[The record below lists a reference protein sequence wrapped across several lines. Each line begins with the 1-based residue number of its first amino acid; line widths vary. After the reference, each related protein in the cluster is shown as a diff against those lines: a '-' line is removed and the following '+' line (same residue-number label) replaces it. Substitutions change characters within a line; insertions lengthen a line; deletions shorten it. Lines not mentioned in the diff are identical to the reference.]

1 MIIIGIIFAIICLLI
16 AGYIGIRLGRGIERE
31 ELAPKLQQTEI
42 LNEQIITDNL
52 QQEEIANNLK
62 HEIGQL
68 EVKKESILANIN
80 DLQAQADN
88 TAEMYE
94 KKAIEV
100 AQLKIEASLTEQSA
114 KYEAATK
121 EYENEYL
128 STIRQAAVDLQSQL
142 NEKVSQLNKI
152 NSDINT
158 FKATREALIQANL
171 REQELLDTVGFH
183 TISLSEQDITDINT
197 LERIKPTLFKPEILS
212 KLIWSTYFLQPV
224 SSMCNNIFGTGK
236 VCGVYKITNLT
247 TKEVYIGQSVDCA
260 ERIKQHIKA
269 GLGIDNKGTNKLYK
283 AMQKTGVWNFAF
295 ELLEKCPREELDK
308 KEKEY
313 IAIYE
318 SDKFGYNSTKGNG

>member
-1 MIIIGIIFAIICLLI
+1 MIIIGIIFAIICILI
-16 AGYIGIRLGRGIERE
+16 AGYAGMRLGRGIERE

-68 EVKKESILANIN
+68 EVKKESILANIS

-128 STIRQAAVDLQSQL
+128 STIRQAAVDLQAQL

-236 VCGVYKITNLT
+236 VCGIYKITNLT

>member
-16 AGYIGIRLGRGIERE
+16 AGYVGMRLGRGIERE

-68 EVKKESILANIN
+68 EVKKESILANIS

-128 STIRQAAVDLQSQL
+128 STIQQAAVDLQAQL

>member
-1 MIIIGIIFAIICLLI
+1 MIIIGIIFTIICLLI
-16 AGYIGIRLGRGIERE
+16 AGYVGMRLGRGIERE

-236 VCGVYKITNLT
+236 VCGIYKITNLT

>member
-1 MIIIGIIFAIICLLI
+1 MIIIGIIFAIICLII
-16 AGYIGIRLGRGIERE
+16 AGYVGVRLGRGIERE
-31 ELAPKLQQTEI
+31 KLAPKLQQTEV

-52 QQEEIANNLK
+52 QQEAIANNLK
-62 HEIGQL
+62 QEIGQL
-68 EVKKESILANIN
+68 EVKKESILANIS

-88 TAEMYE
+88 TAEIYE

-128 STIRQAAVDLQSQL
+128 STISQAAADLQTQL
-142 NEKVSQLNKI
+142 NEKISQLNKI

-171 REQELLDTVGFH
+171 REQELLDAVGFH

-236 VCGVYKITNLT
+236 VCGIYKITNLT

-260 ERIKQHIKA
+260 ERVKQHIKA

-283 AMQKTGVWNFAF
+283 TMQKTGVWNFAF
-295 ELLEKCPREELDK
+295 ELLEKCPREELDR

>member
-1 MIIIGIIFAIICLLI
+1 MIIIGIIFAIVCLLI
-16 AGYIGIRLGRGIERE
+16 AGYVGMRLGRGIERE
-31 ELAPKLQQTEI
+31 ELAPKLQQTEM

-68 EVKKESILANIN
+68 EVKKESILANIS

-128 STIRQAAVDLQSQL
+128 STIQQAAVDLQAQL

>member
-1 MIIIGIIFAIICLLI
+1 MIIIGIIFAIICILI
-16 AGYIGIRLGRGIERE
+16 AGYAGMRLGRGIERE

-68 EVKKESILANIN
+68 EVKKESILANIS

-128 STIRQAAVDLQSQL
+128 NTIRQAAVDLQAQL
-142 NEKVSQLNKI
+142 DEKVSQLNKI

-236 VCGVYKITNLT
+236 VCGIYKITNLT

>member
-1 MIIIGIIFAIICLLI
+1 MIIIGIIFAIICILI
-16 AGYIGIRLGRGIERE
+16 AGYIGMRLGRGIERE

-68 EVKKESILANIN
+68 EVKKESILANIS

>member
-16 AGYIGIRLGRGIERE
+16 AGYVGMRLGRGIERE

-171 REQELLDTVGFH
+171 REQELLNTVGFH

>member
-1 MIIIGIIFAIICLLI
+1 MIIIGIIFAIICILI
-16 AGYIGIRLGRGIERE
+16 AGYAGMRLGRGIERE

>member
-1 MIIIGIIFAIICLLI
+1 MIIIGIIFAIICILI
-16 AGYIGIRLGRGIERE
+16 AGYVGMRLGRGIERE

-68 EVKKESILANIN
+68 EVKKESILANIS

-128 STIRQAAVDLQSQL
+128 NTIRQAAVDLQTQL
-142 NEKVSQLNKI
+142 DEKVSQLNKI

-318 SDKFGYNSTKGNG
+318 SDEFGYNSTKGNG

>member
-16 AGYIGIRLGRGIERE
+16 AGYIGVRLGRGIERE
-31 ELAPKLQQTEI
+31 ELAPKLQQTEV

-52 QQEEIANNLK
+52 QQEAIANNLK

-68 EVKKESILANIN
+68 EVRKESILANIS

-100 AQLKIEASLTEQSA
+100 AQLKIEASLSEQSA
-114 KYEAATK
+114 KYEAATQ

-128 STIRQAAVDLQSQL
+128 STIRQAAADLQAQL

-171 REQELLDTVGFH
+171 REQELLDAVGFH
-183 TISLSEQDITDINT
+183 TVSLSEQDITDINT

>member
-52 QQEEIANNLK
+52 QQEAIANNLK

-68 EVKKESILANIN
+68 EVKKESILANIS

-100 AQLKIEASLTEQSA
+100 AQLKIEASLTEQST

-236 VCGVYKITNLT
+236 VCGIYKITNLT

>member
-16 AGYIGIRLGRGIERE
+16 AGYVGMRLGRGIERE

-236 VCGVYKITNLT
+236 VCGIYKITNLT

>member
-1 MIIIGIIFAIICLLI
+1 MIIIGIIFAIICILI
-16 AGYIGIRLGRGIERE
+16 AGYAGMRLGRGIERE

-68 EVKKESILANIN
+68 EVKKESILANIS

-100 AQLKIEASLTEQSA
+100 AQLKIEASLTKQSA

-236 VCGVYKITNLT
+236 VCGIYKITNLT

>member
-1 MIIIGIIFAIICLLI
+1 MIIIGIIFAIICILI
-16 AGYIGIRLGRGIERE
+16 AGYAGMRLGRGIERE
-31 ELAPKLQQTEI
+31 ELAPKLKQTEI

-68 EVKKESILANIN
+68 EVKKESILANIS

-128 STIRQAAVDLQSQL
+128 STIQQAAVDLQAQL
-142 NEKVSQLNKI
+142 DEKVSQLNKI

-197 LERIKPTLFKPEILS
+197 LERIKPTLFKPEI
-212 KLIWSTYFLQPV
+212 
-224 SSMCNNIFGTGK
+224 
-236 VCGVYKITNLT
+236 
-247 TKEVYIGQSVDCA
+247 
-260 ERIKQHIKA
+260 
-269 GLGIDNKGTNKLYK
+269 
-283 AMQKTGVWNFAF
+283 
-295 ELLEKCPREELDK
+295 
-308 KEKEY
+308 
-313 IAIYE
+313 
-318 SDKFGYNSTKGNG
+318 

>member
-1 MIIIGIIFAIICLLI
+1 MIIIGIIFAIICILI
-16 AGYIGIRLGRGIERE
+16 AGYIGMRLGRGIERE

-68 EVKKESILANIN
+68 EVKKESILANIS

-114 KYEAATK
+114 KYEAAAK

-236 VCGVYKITNLT
+236 VCGIYKITNLT

>member
-16 AGYIGIRLGRGIERE
+16 AGYIGVRLGRGIERE
-31 ELAPKLQQTEI
+31 ELAPKLQQTEV

-52 QQEEIANNLK
+52 QQEAIANNLK

-68 EVKKESILANIN
+68 EVRKESILANIS

-114 KYEAATK
+114 KYETATQ

-128 STIRQAAVDLQSQL
+128 NTIRQAAADLQAQL
-142 NEKVSQLNKI
+142 NEKISQLNKI
-152 NSDINT
+152 NSDIGT

-171 REQELLDTVGFH
+171 REQELLDAVGFH
-183 TISLSEQDITDINT
+183 TVSLSEQDITDINT

-236 VCGVYKITNLT
+236 VCGIYKITNLT

>member
-16 AGYIGIRLGRGIERE
+16 AGYAGMRLGRGIERE
-31 ELAPKLQQTEI
+31 ELAPKLKQTEM

-68 EVKKESILANIN
+68 EVKKESILANIS

-121 EYENEYL
+121 EYANEYL
-128 STIRQAAVDLQSQL
+128 STIQQAAVDLQAQL
-142 NEKVSQLNKI
+142 NEKISQLNKI

-313 IAIYE
+313 IAFYE

>member
-1 MIIIGIIFAIICLLI
+1 MIIIGIIFAIICILI
-16 AGYIGIRLGRGIERE
+16 AVYVGMRLGRGIERE
-31 ELAPKLQQTEI
+31 ELAPKLQQTEM

-128 STIRQAAVDLQSQL
+128 STIQQAAVDLQAQL
-142 NEKVSQLNKI
+142 DEKVSQLNKI

>member
-42 LNEQIITDNL
+42 LNEQIITDNR

-128 STIRQAAVDLQSQL
+128 STIQQAAVDLQAQL

-171 REQELLDTVGFH
+171 REQELLDAVGFH

>member
-1 MIIIGIIFAIICLLI
+1 MIIIGIMFAIICILI
-16 AGYIGIRLGRGIERE
+16 AGYAGMRLGRGIERE
-31 ELAPKLQQTEI
+31 ELAPKLKQTEI

-62 HEIGQL
+62 HEISQL
-68 EVKKESILANIN
+68 EVKKESILANIS

-128 STIRQAAVDLQSQL
+128 STIQQAAVDLQAQL

>member
-31 ELAPKLQQTEI
+31 ELAPKLQQTEM

-68 EVKKESILANIN
+68 EVKKESILANIS

-128 STIRQAAVDLQSQL
+128 STIQQAAVDLQAQL

-158 FKATREALIQANL
+158 FKAIREALIQANL

-236 VCGVYKITNLT
+236 VCGIYKITNLT

>member
-16 AGYIGIRLGRGIERE
+16 AGYVGMRLGRGIEWE

>member
-16 AGYIGIRLGRGIERE
+16 TGYIGVRLGRGIERE
-31 ELAPKLQQTEI
+31 ELAPKLQQTEV

-52 QQEEIANNLK
+52 QQEAIANNLK

-68 EVKKESILANIN
+68 EVRKESILANIS

-114 KYEAATK
+114 KYEAATQ

-128 STIRQAAVDLQSQL
+128 STIRQAAADLQAQL

-171 REQELLDTVGFH
+171 REQELLDAVGFH
-183 TISLSEQDITDINT
+183 TVSLSEQDITDINT

>member
-1 MIIIGIIFAIICLLI
+1 MIIIGIIFAIICILI
-16 AGYIGIRLGRGIERE
+16 AGYAGMRLGRGIERE
-31 ELAPKLQQTEI
+31 ELAPKLQQTEM

-68 EVKKESILANIN
+68 EVKKESILANIS

-128 STIRQAAVDLQSQL
+128 NTIRQAAVDLQAQL
-142 NEKVSQLNKI
+142 DEKVSQLNKI

-236 VCGVYKITNLT
+236 VCGIYKITNLT

>member
-68 EVKKESILANIN
+68 EVKKESILANIS

-128 STIRQAAVDLQSQL
+128 STIQQAAVDLQAQL
-142 NEKVSQLNKI
+142 DEKVSQLNKI

>member
-1 MIIIGIIFAIICLLI
+1 MIIIGIIFAIICILI
-16 AGYIGIRLGRGIERE
+16 AGYVGMRLGRGIERE

-68 EVKKESILANIN
+68 EVKKESILANIS

-128 STIRQAAVDLQSQL
+128 STIQQAAVDLQAQL
-142 NEKVSQLNKI
+142 DEKVSQLNKI

>member
-1 MIIIGIIFAIICLLI
+1 MIIIGIIFAIICILI
-16 AGYIGIRLGRGIERE
+16 AGYVGMRLGRGIERE
-31 ELAPKLQQTEI
+31 ELAPKLKQTEI

-68 EVKKESILANIN
+68 EVKKESILANIS

-128 STIRQAAVDLQSQL
+128 STIQQAAVDLQAQL

>member
-31 ELAPKLQQTEI
+31 ELAPKLQQTEM

-68 EVKKESILANIN
+68 EVKKESILANIS

-88 TAEMYE
+88 TAEIYE

-128 STIRQAAVDLQSQL
+128 NTIRQAAVDLQTQL
-142 NEKVSQLNKI
+142 DEKVSQLNKI

>member
-16 AGYIGIRLGRGIERE
+16 AGYVGMRLGRGIERE
-31 ELAPKLQQTEI
+31 ELAPKLKQTEM

-68 EVKKESILANIN
+68 EVKKESILANIS

-128 STIRQAAVDLQSQL
+128 STIQQAAVDLQAQL
-142 NEKVSQLNKI
+142 NEKISQLNKI

-236 VCGVYKITNLT
+236 VCGIYKITNLT

>member
-1 MIIIGIIFAIICLLI
+1 MIIIGIIFAIICILI
-16 AGYIGIRLGRGIERE
+16 AGYAGMRLGRGIERE

-62 HEIGQL
+62 HEIDQL

-100 AQLKIEASLTEQSA
+100 AQLKIETSLTEQSA

-128 STIRQAAVDLQSQL
+128 NTIRQAAVDLQTQL
-142 NEKVSQLNKI
+142 DEKVSQLNKI

-236 VCGVYKITNLT
+236 VCGIYKITNLT

>member
-16 AGYIGIRLGRGIERE
+16 TGYIGVRLGRGIERE
-31 ELAPKLQQTEI
+31 ELAPKLQQTEV

-52 QQEEIANNLK
+52 QQEAIANNLK

-68 EVKKESILANIN
+68 EVRKESILANIS

-114 KYEAATK
+114 KYEAATQ

-128 STIRQAAVDLQSQL
+128 NTIRQAAADLQAQL

-152 NSDINT
+152 NSDIST

-171 REQELLDTVGFH
+171 REQELLDAVGFH
-183 TISLSEQDITDINT
+183 TVSLSEQDITDINT

-236 VCGVYKITNLT
+236 VCGIYKITNLT

>member
-1 MIIIGIIFAIICLLI
+1 MIIIGIIFAIICILI
-16 AGYIGIRLGRGIERE
+16 AGYVGMRLGRGIERE

-68 EVKKESILANIN
+68 EVKKESILANIS

-128 STIRQAAVDLQSQL
+128 NTIRQAAVDLQAQL

>member
-1 MIIIGIIFAIICLLI
+1 MIIIGIIFAIICILI
-16 AGYIGIRLGRGIERE
+16 AGYAGMRLGRGIERE

-52 QQEEIANNLK
+52 QQEAIANNLK

-68 EVKKESILANIN
+68 EVKKESILANIS

-236 VCGVYKITNLT
+236 VCGIYKITNLT

>member
-16 AGYIGIRLGRGIERE
+16 AGYVGMRLGRGIERE
-31 ELAPKLQQTEI
+31 ELAPKLQQTEM

-68 EVKKESILANIN
+68 EVKKESILANIS

-236 VCGVYKITNLT
+236 VCGIYKITNLT

-283 AMQKTGVWNFAF
+283 AMQKTGIWNFAF

>member
-16 AGYIGIRLGRGIERE
+16 AGYVGMRLGRGIERE
-31 ELAPKLQQTEI
+31 ELAPKLQQTEM

-68 EVKKESILANIN
+68 EVKKESILANIS

-128 STIRQAAVDLQSQL
+128 NTIRQAAVDLQAQL

>member
-1 MIIIGIIFAIICLLI
+1 MIIIGIIFAIICILI
-16 AGYIGIRLGRGIERE
+16 AGYAGMRLGRGIERE

-68 EVKKESILANIN
+68 EVKKESILANIS

-236 VCGVYKITNLT
+236 VCGIYKITNLT

-283 AMQKTGVWNFAF
+283 AMQKTGVRNFAF

>member
-1 MIIIGIIFAIICLLI
+1 MIIIGIIFAIICILI
-16 AGYIGIRLGRGIERE
+16 AGYAGMRLGRGIERE
-31 ELAPKLQQTEI
+31 ELAPKLKQTEI

-68 EVKKESILANIN
+68 EVKKESILANIS

-128 STIRQAAVDLQSQL
+128 NTIRQAAVDLQAQL
-142 NEKVSQLNKI
+142 DEKVSQLNKI